1 MTTTTTSTT
10 PLTTTKDLWAAL
22 RGRRSYYAL
31 AKQSPVPD
39 ARIQEIIAEAV
50 KHTPSAFNS
59 QSTRVVLLLGG
70 EHDKLWDITTD
81 VLRGIVPED
90 QFAAT
95 QQRMDGFKGAY
106 GTVLFFEDQQV
117 VASLQEQFALYQ
129 DRFPVWAQHTSAM
142 HQLVVWMGLES
153 EGLGASLQHYNPL
166 IDDLVR
172 TRWNLPTTW
181 NLVAQMPFGS
191 PVAEPGEKSFQ
202 PIEERFRVYS

>member
-1 MTTTTTSTT
+1 MTATTSTT

-22 RGRRSYYAL
+22 RGRRTYYAL
-31 AKQSPVPD
+31 AKQSPVSD
-39 ARIQEIIAEAV
+39 GRIQEIITTAV
-50 KHTPSAFNS
+50 THTPSAFNS
-59 QSTRVVLLLGG
+59 QSTRVVLLLGH

-90 QFAAT
+90 QFQPT
-95 QQRMDGFKGAY
+95 QQRMNGFKGAY

-117 VASLQEQFALYQ
+117 VTTLQEQFALYQ
-129 DRFPVWAQHTSAM
+129 DRFPVWAQHTNAM

-172 TRWNLPTTW
+172 EQWNLPSTW
-181 NLVAQMPFGS
+181 DLVAQMPFGL
-191 PVAEPGEKSFQ
+191 PTAQPGEKTFQ
-202 PIEERFRVYS
+202 PMEERFRVFS